1 MTQNKYFV
9 YPYNSYTTCFSEAG
23 EHSVVSVSNFQVP
36 MMFGNIET
44 LRLPDFNSNDA
55 IKYDIFYERQG
66 LEKFFRLH
74 DGELTV
80 DIYGKKIR
88 QVKNRK
94 YLLSSRVLSVL
105 KSLKL
110 LLLQM
115 RPQEQNIYMTYQ
127 GNDIFLYDTEIEAS
141 KSQGNDEENHYIYY
155 HRIYGNTR
163 LLLKLALN

>member
-1 MTQNKYFV
+1 MQQKEYKKNVLISAFNCSPYAGSEQYLGWSSAVATAN

-66 LEKFFRLH
+66 LEKFLRLH

-94 YLLSSRVLSVL
+94 YLLSSRVLPYKVI
-105 KSLKL
+105 KTFA
-110 LLLQM
+110 LQM
-115 RPQEQNIYMTYQ
+115 RPQSSDYCSGFRYEDQ
-127 GNDIFLYDTEIEAS
+127 GRRR
-141 KSQGNDEENHYIYY
+141 Q
-155 HRIYGNTR
+155 
-163 LLLKLALN
+163 